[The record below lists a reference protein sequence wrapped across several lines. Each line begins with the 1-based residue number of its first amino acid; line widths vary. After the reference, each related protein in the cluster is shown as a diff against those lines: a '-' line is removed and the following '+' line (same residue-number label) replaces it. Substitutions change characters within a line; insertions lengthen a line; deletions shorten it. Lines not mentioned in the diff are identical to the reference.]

1 MAPASK
7 SRAKNA
13 KALGA
18 KPDLIQPA
26 NAALP
31 TRDGQSTLTRAL
43 GLKIGRIV
51 IDAGH
56 GGHDTGTIGPTGL
69 MEKDIWLD
77 LALRLRKIIHQRFAG
92 VGIVLI
98 PPDHS

>member
-56 GGHDTGTIGPTGL
+56 GGHDTGTIGPAGL
-69 MEKDIWLD
+69 IGEETFLGMPACHGQNVYQRI
-77 LALRLRKIIHQRFAG
+77 ASSQAGFIH
-92 VGIVLI
+92 
-98 PPDHS
+98 ST